1 MTPNF
6 QRIRDA
12 LTQHCLDSMNNIYTI
27 TVDDVVDYI
36 EKELSPATSS
46 RRFFGMTIQLAALDE
61 VSLAIEIAD
70 AIGNVGIVEL
80 IESAICEAIKT
91 QITIAHEAAF
101 EAQNES
107 EFIEEMCS

>member
-6 QRIRDA
+6 QRIKDA

-36 EKELSPATSS
+36 EKELSPA
-46 RRFFGMTIQLAALDE
+46 MTAKLAALDE

-70 AIGNVGIVEL
+70 AIGNAGIMEL

-91 QITIAHEAAF
+91 QIKIASEAVL
-101 EAQNES
+101 EAQS
-107 EFIEEMCS
+107 ENQFIEEVCS

>member
-36 EKELSPATSS
+36 EKELSPA
-46 RRFFGMTIQLAALDE
+46 MTIQLAALDE

-91 QITIAHEAAF
+91 QITIAREAVL
-101 EAQNES
+101 EARTES
-107 EFIEEMCS
+107 EFMEEVCA

>member
-12 LTQHCLDSMNNIYTI
+12 LTQHCLDSMGNMYTI

-36 EKELSPATSS
+36 EKELSPAM
-46 RRFFGMTIQLAALDE
+46 RVQLATLDE

-80 IESAICEAIKT
+80 IDSAICEAIKT
-91 QITIAHEAAF
+91 QITIAREAVL
-101 EAQNES
+101 EARTES
-107 EFIEEMCS
+107 EFMEEVCA

>member
-6 QRIRDA
+6 QRIKDA

-36 EKELSPATSS
+36 EKELSPA
-46 RRFFGMTIQLAALDE
+46 MEAQLAALDE
-61 VSLAIEIAD
+61 VGLAIEIAD
-70 AIGNVGIVEL
+70 AIGNVGIMEL

-91 QITIAHEAAF
+91 QIQIAREAVL
-101 EAQNES
+101 EAQSES
-107 EFIEEMCS
+107 DFIEEVCS